1 MSSPDV
7 HAVVKELAVLEGARV
22 DKVFQFED
30 EVRIRLYSRL
40 TGQAE
45 LVVVPGRSIH
55 LSVTRRSAPIQATS
69 LAMQLRK
76 HLSGQVIKEV
86 RQYGFDRIVEVDLGE
101 RVLLL
106 ELFSKGNLA
115 LLGPEGRIIGLLSRQ
130 RWRDRDV
137 LHGRSYEYPPSISG
151 NPYDLDEE
159 GFVQLLTASERD
171 LVRALAVEVGLG
183 GRYAEEVCLR
193 ASVEKDAPTTEEV
206 ARKVFPFLTSFL
218 EAIEGEL
225 SPNTPAGGRPA
236 PIELRIDGETERETF
251 DTFNQALDDHYT
263 EHAGGRAEAAA
274 EDKRQSKV
282 RSLEETLA
290 KQERLLEGF
299 KASSVEDRKRG
310 DLIFANL
317 QLVENILA
325 NLLAARRRLGWNE
338 IKERLE
344 EGSKAGL
351 PEAKAVVEIQEDEG
365 RIVLKLEDAS

>member
-1 MSSPDV
+1 
-7 HAVVKELAVLEGARV
+7 
-22 DKVFQFED
+22 
-30 EVRIRLYSRL
+30 
-40 TGQAE
+40 
-45 LVVVPGRSIH
+45 
-55 LSVTRRSAPIQATS
+55 
-69 LAMQLRK
+69 MQLRK
-76 HLSGQVIKEV
+76 HLGGLVIKGV
-86 RQYGFDRIVEVDLGE
+86 RQHDFDRIVEVDLGD
-101 RVLLL
+101 RVLVL

-115 LLGPEGRIIGLLSRQ
+115 LLDSEGRIIGLLSRQ

-137 LHGRSYEYPPSISG
+137 LHGKSYEYPPSNSG

-159 GFVQLLTASERD
+159 GFVQMLSASERD

-183 GRYAEEVCLR
+183 GRYAEEVCLS
-193 ASVEKDAPTTEEV
+193 AGVEKNAPTTEEV
-206 ARKVFPFLTSFL
+206 ARKVFPFLTAFL
-218 EAIEGEL
+218 KAIEGEL
-225 SPNTPAGGRPA
+225 KPNTPAGGRPA
-236 PIELRIDGETERETF
+236 PIELGIDGETERETF
-251 DTFNQALDDHYT
+251 DTFNKALDEHYT
-263 EHAGGRAEAAA
+263 AHAGGRAEKAA

-325 NLLAARRRLGWNE
+325 NLLAARRRLGWDE

-344 EGSKAGL
+344 EGSKAGV
-351 PEAKAVVEIQEDEG
+351 PEAKAVVEIKEEEG